1 MRKESND
8 REKKRLKS
16 VKRNVQAFSFIGIF
30 SAILMYLE
38 RVVFV
43 AHMPIEYVGLY
54 GLFQNIMNYLSIAD
68 FGIET
73 ALTYCLYEPLA
84 HQKYNVVAAIMRY
97 IKKFYVLL
105 GSIIMLGGFICC
117 WKINWF
123 VRPEDMTEGIRIYFF
138 LFLFSQASGYFITS
152 RAVLLNADQ
161 KQYINI
167 IASQGGT
174 CIQMIVQMLIIVLTK
189 NYFLYIL
196 AVVIVN
202 LTKNLAVYG
211 ISTRNYN
218 EVFSKKYKQEVV
230 PKEISNRL
238 KFNIGP
244 MFLHKIGRV
253 IISSTDTIILS
264 ILFGTA
270 VVGRYNNYILLSNAF
285 MTVFWLLARSIT
297 PSIGDVR
304 VDAADDSMLEL
315 YDKILYGNFLLSM
328 ISGIVFTVIAQ
339 SFIRISFGAVNE
351 LSLAI
356 VFSLGASLFLNS
368 LRITNST
375 FRDAL
380 GLFSP
385 DWYKP
390 IIEAIFNIVVSYY
403 LAIKMGPVGVII
415 GTVLTYF
422 CISLWIET
430 YVIVSVGFKNKLFRF
445 IVKNL
450 VYVIVYCVFVF
461 IAYYLTTLY
470 TICSNLVTLI
480 VNAIVGLVVSVIG
493 SLLLAIHNKSAKLA
507 LAQFVKIIRQKV

>member
-1 MRKESND
+1 MGKESNNRD
-8 REKKRLKS
+8 KKRLSS

-30 SAILMYLE
+30 SSILMYLE

-43 AHMPIEYVGLY
+43 AYMPIEYVGLY
-54 GLFQNIMNYLSIAD
+54 GVFQNIINYLSIAD
-68 FGIET
+68 FGVST

-97 IKKFYVLL
+97 IKRFYFIL
-105 GSIIMLGGFICC
+105 GSIIMLGGTICC

-123 VRPEDMTEGIRIYFF
+123 IRPEDMVPNVRVYFF
-138 LFLFSQASGYFITS
+138 LFLFSQAFAYFVNS

-161 KQYINI
+161 RQYINI
-167 IASQGGT
+167 IASQGST
-174 CIQMIVQMLIIVLTK
+174 CILMLLQMLVVFTTK
-189 NYFLYIL
+189 NYLLYIL
-196 AVVIVN
+196 TVLIVN
-202 LTKNLAVYG
+202 VVRYLAVYFV
-211 ISTRNYN
+211 STNLN
-218 EVFSKKYKQEVV
+218 KQIFTPKYKNEVV
-230 PKEISNRL
+230 PKDISNRL
-238 KFNIGP
+238 KLNIGP

-339 SFIRISFGAVNE
+339 SFIRISFGEVNE

-445 IVKNL
+445 IIKNL
-450 VYVIVYCVFVF
+450 LYVIVYCVFVF

-470 TICSNLVTLI
+470 TIGSNLVTLI

>member
-1 MRKESND
+1 MS
-8 REKKRLKS
+8 LK
-16 VKRNVQAFSFIGIF
+16 
-30 SAILMYLE
+30 
-38 RVVFV
+38 
-43 AHMPIEYVGLY
+43 
-54 GLFQNIMNYLSIAD
+54 
-68 FGIET
+68 
-73 ALTYCLYEPLA
+73 TY
-84 HQKYNVVAAIMRY
+84 QI
-97 IKKFYVLL
+97 
-105 GSIIMLGGFICC
+105 
-117 WKINWF
+117 
-123 VRPEDMTEGIRIYFF
+123 D
-138 LFLFSQASGYFITS
+138 
-152 RAVLLNADQ
+152 LN
-161 KQYINI
+161 
-167 IASQGGT
+167 
-174 CIQMIVQMLIIVLTK
+174 LI
-189 NYFLYIL
+189 
-196 AVVIVN
+196 
-202 LTKNLAVYG
+202 
-211 ISTRNYN
+211 
-218 EVFSKKYKQEVV
+218 
-230 PKEISNRL
+230 
-238 KFNIGP
+238 
-244 MFLHKIGRV
+244 
-253 IISSTDTIILS
+253 
-264 ILFGTA
+264 
-270 VVGRYNNYILLSNAF
+270 NNYILLSNAF

-339 SFIRISFGAVNE
+339 SFIRISFGEVNE

-470 TICSNLVTLI
+470 TISSNLVTLI
-480 VNAIVGLVVSVIG
+480 VNAVIGLVVSVIG